1 MFSKLISQ
9 GMGFRNQ
16 VLNFFSNTNP
26 KIDTFDLD
34 KAGEFMMHTRA
45 WYWISECN
53 LRKKEWKLNNQEKVK
68 ISQIKDYQT
77 NGKKRNKEKYNKI
90 KSNPVEYLKI
100 LMRRRIRGILKTK
113 NLNKKLSTKDI
124 VGCEYSE
131 LKLYLEE
138 RFTEGMSWD
147 NQGCWHIDH
156 KTPLSS
162 AKNEVEIYKLCH
174 YTNLQPL
181 WAIYN
186 LRKGNKQ

>member
-1 MFSKLISQ
+1 MEKKCNICNVIKSIDSYNRSSQ
-9 GMGFRNQ
+9 HKSGFRNYCKDCQ
-16 VLNFFSNTNP
+16 KNINNRYSERLGDVLKS
-26 KIDTFDLD
+26 
-34 KAGEFMMHTRA
+34 
-45 WYWISECN
+45 
-53 LRKKEWKLNNQEKVK
+53 RKKEWKLNNQEKVK

-162 AKNEVEIYKLCH
+162 AKNEEEIYKLCH

-181 WAIYN
+181 WAIDN